1 MTEDLCT
8 AIVEL
13 DADAVPIIV
22 KRRIE
27 SGGDPLEILDDCRR
41 GMTLVGER
49 FHEGEYFLSE
59 LIISAELFKQASAL
73 LDPHLAKIRGT
84 QTSGKVVLATM
95 KGDIHDL
102 GKNILTT
109 LLRVHAFE
117 VHDMGVDVD
126 PTELVDK
133 VREVEPDFVGFSSLL
148 TSSFASTKEAI
159 ERLQQAGLREGLKI
173 MLGGGVTTSEL
184 KDYLGADFQ
193 TMDATAGVTF
203 CLEQIKGD

>member
-1 MTEDLCT
+1 
-8 AIVEL
+8 
-13 DADAVPIIV
+13 
-22 KRRIE
+22 
-27 SGGDPLEILDDCRR
+27 
-41 GMTLVGER
+41 
-49 FHEGEYFLSE
+49 
-59 LIISAELFKQASAL
+59 
-73 LDPHLAKIRGT
+73 
-84 QTSGKVVLATM
+84 
-95 KGDIHDL
+95 
-102 GKNILTT
+102 
-109 LLRVHAFE
+109 
-117 VHDMGVDVD
+117 MGVDVD